1 MTRRLARAQWDRVH
15 DLARAE
21 GVSLNALALRGLS
34 RLCVERGLP
43 PL

>member
-1 MTRRLARAQWDRVH
+1 MTLWLARAQWDRVH

-21 GVSLNALALRGLS
+21 GVSLNALALCRLS
-34 RLCVERGLP
+34 RLFEERGLP